1 MGLNNE
7 SGYQRAQYFDDGADN
22 QVIAN
27 IVAPDASNNWIMDSH
42 QQFDEEEEQPSF
54 VDQRNI
60 DLEIVQEQNY
70 QYLQ

>member
-1 MGLNNE
+1 M
-7 SGYQRAQYFDDGADN
+7 
-22 QVIAN
+22 IAN